1 MAAPCR
7 SWGVPL
13 LWAAWAMVPG
23 TVGNFKVH
31 LIHTLTKHVQLLSAA
46 WDETRSPQG
55 LWATLELHFISYTI
69 KHSQNTPNYSEKLE
83 LELIKLML
91 LDLEWFNPYLQT
103 IVLYPV
109 QVAAINTKYHCSVEL
124 IYSTCLVGCLV
135 RSSSITYDG
144 LCWVSFLGQLAI
156 VCRKATL
163 PDNGNGNQWQ
173 RRKWQRQSKD
183 ATAGYEKMLWQ
194 YSCGIVTCL
203 YERKLKQCLSI

>member
-23 TVGNFKVH
+23 TVGNFNVNLIHTLTKHFKVH
-31 LIHTLTKHVQLLSAA
+31 LIHTLTKHVPLLWNA
-46 WDETRSPQG
+46 WDETWSPQSM
-55 LWATLELHFISYTI
+55 WATLELHFISYT
-69 KHSQNTPNYSEKLE
+69 KNSENTPNYSEKLE

-109 QVAAINTKYHCSVEL
+109 QVAVINTKYHCSVEL

-163 PDNGNGNQWQ
+163 PDNGNGNQW
-173 RRKWQRQSKD
+173 RLRKWQRNFKFDLLTKFPEHQFVK
-183 ATAGYEKMLWQ
+183 W
-194 YSCGIVTCL
+194 
-203 YERKLKQCLSI
+203 

>member
-1 MAAPCR
+1 MVAPCR

-163 PDNGNGNQWQ
+163 PDNGNGNQWR

-183 ATAGYEKMLWQ
+183 AKAAYEKILL
-194 YSCGIVTCL
+194 YSL
-203 YERKLKQCLSI
+203 ELSLVYMKEN